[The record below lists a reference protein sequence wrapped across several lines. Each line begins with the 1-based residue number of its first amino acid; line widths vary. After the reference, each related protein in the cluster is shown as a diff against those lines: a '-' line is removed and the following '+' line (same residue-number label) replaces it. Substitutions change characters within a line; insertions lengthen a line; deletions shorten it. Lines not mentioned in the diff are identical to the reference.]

1 MPVLD
6 MELTILDSMLR
17 RSAVIDSYV
26 SLIWTDRMQ
35 DLGDFQLIV
44 HSTRANRALYQAD
57 VMLGLST
64 SDRVMVIETIQDQTD
79 DQGNQ
84 QLTITGHDLLKIL
97 KDRVAA
103 LALANL
109 TLQPNW
115 PLSDTPGNIART
127 IFNNIC
133 VLGTLASTDIIPLIN
148 YPGSLYPPDTVIEPS
163 TVITL
168 DLTPTDVFTAIQTN
182 IIQKYTLGFRLYKGL
197 DTSQLYF
204 EIYAGVDRTSHQT
217 LYPAVVFSP
226 DLDNLAD
233 MTELTTDAGTKNVAY
248 VFAVNDWTIVYAQ
261 GADATT
267 TGFSKKV
274 LYVDASD
281 ITTAAGPTLTAQL
294 QQRGLE
300 QLAIN
305 GSSQAF
311 DGEIPTTSQYT
322 PGIDYNLGDLVEV
335 RNSDG
340 VSNDMLV
347 TENIFASD
355 AQGQRSYPTL
365 TTSVFIKPGSW
376 LGYSAGIHWLD
387 VNPSVTW
394 LSLPGS

>member
-1 MPVLD
+1 MPVLN

-17 RSAVIDSYV
+17 RSAVVDDYV

-44 HSTRANRALYQAD
+44 HSTRANRALFVAD
-57 VMLGLST
+57 LMLGLST

-103 LALANL
+103 LSIANL

-115 PLSDTPGNIART
+115 PLTDTPGNIART

-133 VLGTLASTDIIPLIN
+133 VLGTLSPTDIIPLIT
-148 YPGSLYPPDTVIEPS
+148 YPASLYPADNVPEPT

-168 DLTPTDVFTAIQTN
+168 DLTPTDVFTAIQSN
-182 IIQKYTLGFRLYKGL
+182 IIQKYTLGWRLYKGL
-197 DTSQLYF
+197 DTSTLYF

-217 LYPAVVFSP
+217 IYPAIVFSP

-233 MTELTTDAGTKNVAY
+233 MTELTTDAGFKNVAY
-248 VFAVNDWTIVYAQ
+248 VFSPNDTAIVYAQ
-261 GADATT
+261 GYDATT
-267 TGFSKKV
+267 TGFAKKV
-274 LYVDASD
+274 MYVDASD

-294 QQRGLE
+294 QQRGAE

-311 DGEIPTTSQYT
+311 DGQIPTTSSYV
-322 PGIDYNLGDLVEV
+322 PNKDYHLGDLVEV

-340 VSNDMLV
+340 VANDMLV
-347 TENIFASD
+347 TEQIFASD
-355 AQGQRSYPTL
+355 AQGQRAYPTL
-365 TTSVFIKPGSW
+365 TTSIFIKPNSW
-376 LGYSAGIHWLD
+376 LGYSAGVHWLD
-387 VNPSVTW
+387 LPATLHW
-394 LSLPGS
+394 LDLPGS